1 MHYTQNEKLTQITS
15 NTLIIGVD
23 IAKNKQ
29 VARAFDDRGFEFGKR
44 TSFSN
49 DREGFEAFLR
59 WAAMHQENHHK
70 TDMIVGMEPTGH
82 YWLPL

>member
-1 MHYTQNEKLTQITS
+1 MHYTQNQKLTQITS

-49 DREGFEAFLR
+49 
-59 WAAMHQENHHK
+59 
-70 TDMIVGMEPTGH
+70 
-82 YWLPL
+82 